1 MINEVNHGYYIS
13 FIWII
18 VLGVLLNG
26 FVKLKSIVFLIAL
39 ILSFFIIRIK
49 NKKEKKPLEMTE
61 EIASWTNTLITT
73 DNQDEKNRCYLELYD
88 RLRSDSL
95 SGKKNKDHTV
105 LLNILKKY
113 EPKLPLPCNSSKNN
127 NYDISIS
134 FLKMT

>member
-49 NKKEKKPLEMTE
+49 NKKEKKPLEITE

-88 RLRSDSL
+88 HLRSDSL

-105 LLNILKKY
+105 LLNILKKH